1 MGQIRRYSI
10 RLAPLTGL
18 VLVGLL
24 LAAIFV
30 GGNTPDSN
38 WSGARVATFYENHQ
52 SSQNADAYFLGF
64 SALFVL
70 FFAAVLSSHV
80 RARSN
85 AVGPTALGFG
95 GAVVTAVG
103 LAVIS
108 ASTAAL
114 TDVPS
119 QISPAA
125 LQALNVI
132 SNDFVTPLE
141 VGVVAFLAGYGIA
154 IAWTGALPRWLGW
167 LALVVAIACAIP
179 PLLFFALLGV
189 LVWVLIVTVLMLIR
203 EWRSPAAPAAATE
216 VS

>member
-24 LAAIFV
+24 LAAVFV

-52 SSQNADAYFLGF
+52 TSQNASAYFLGF
-64 SALFVL
+64 AALFAL
-70 FFAAVLSSHV
+70 FFASVLSSHL
-80 RARSN
+80 RARSS

-95 GAVVTAVG
+95 GATVVAVG

-125 LQALNVI
+125 MQALNVI
-132 SNDFVTPLE
+132 SNDFVTPVE

-154 IAWTGALPRWLGW
+154 IAWTGTLPRWLGW
-167 LALVVAIACAIP
+167 LALVVAIASAIP
-179 PLLFFALLGV
+179 PLLFFALLAFV
-189 LVWVLIVTVLMLIR
+189 VWVLIVSVLMLVR
-203 EWRSPAAPAAATE
+203 ESRSSPGAPEAA
-216 VS
+216 SG